1 MHRNN
6 KPMKAS
12 KIRFEVPIE
21 DGEMEQA
28 INSLP
33 ARMLK
38 ILKEDMQTALKSRLE
53 VLSRNVAYSN

>member
-1 MHRNN
+1 
-6 KPMKAS
+6 MKAS
-12 KIRFEVPIE
+12 KIRFEVPVE